1 MSSKHAPCG
10 AVLVVVDDKSVRT
23 LVVTLLER
31 AGFETREAASVTEA
45 VDALDGPPPALAVL
59 DVHLPGGPSGYE
71 LRRALHERFGPDV
84 PVLFVAGERTE
95 SLESVDASPIYGS
108 DYLTT
113 PFAPDELVARVRALV
128 RAVLSVDLTPRER
141 EILVLLAEGLTQERI
156 ARALVISPRTVAT
169 HIDRVLGKLGVHSRA
184 EAVAVAYRSGLV
196 AATVDDKSVRTLVV
210 TLLERAGFET
220 REAASAAV
228 DALDGPP
235 PALAVLDVHLP
246 GGPSGHEL
254 RRALH
259 ERFGPDVSV
268 LFIAGERESLDR
280 VDGSPIDGGDYLT
293 TSFAPDEL
301 VGRVRAL
308 VDRSRRAVLSVGLT
322 PREREILVLLAE
334 GLTQERIARAL
345 VISPR
350 TVATHIDR
358 VLGKLGV
365 HSRAEAVA
373 VAYRSGLVAAGS

>member
-1 MSSKHAPCG
+1 M
-10 AVLVVVDDKSVRT
+10 
-23 LVVTLLER
+23 
-31 AGFETREAASVTEA
+31 
-45 VDALDGPPPALAVL
+45 
-59 DVHLPGGPSGYE
+59 
-71 LRRALHERFGPDV
+71 
-84 PVLFVAGERTE
+84 
-95 SLESVDASPIYGS
+95 
-108 DYLTT
+108 
-113 PFAPDELVARVRALV
+113 
-128 RAVLSVDLTPRER
+128 
-141 EILVLLAEGLTQERI
+141 
-156 ARALVISPRTVAT
+156 
-169 HIDRVLGKLGVHSRA
+169 
-184 EAVAVAYRSGLV
+184 
-196 AATVDDKSVRTLVV
+196 
-210 TLLERAGFET
+210 
-220 REAASAAV
+220 
-228 DALDGPP
+228 
-235 PALAVLDVHLP
+235 LDVHLP

>member
-1 MSSKHAPCG
+1 
-10 AVLVVVDDKSVRT
+10 
-23 LVVTLLER
+23 VTLLER
-31 AGFETREAASVTEA
+31 AGFETREAASATEA
-45 VDALDGPPPALAVL
+45 LDALDGPPPALAVL
-59 DVHLPGGPSGYE
+59 DVHVPGGPSGYE
-71 LRRALHERFGPDV
+71 LRRALDERFGPKV
-84 PVLFVAGERTE
+84 PVLFIASERTQ
-95 SLESVDASPIYGS
+95 SLDGVDGSPIDGS

-128 RAVLSVDLTPRER
+128 RTVLSVDLTPRER
-141 EILVLLAEGLTQERI
+141 EILVLFAEGLTQERI
-156 ARALVISPRTVAT
+156 ARALVISPKTVAT

-196 AATVDDKSVRTLVV
+196 AATIDDKSVRTLVV

-220 REAASAAV
+220 HEAASAIQAV
-228 DALDGPP
+228 EALDDPP

-246 GGPSGHEL
+246 GGPSGYEL

-268 LFIAGERESLDR
+268 LFIAGERTESLER

-293 TSFAPDEL
+293 TPFPPDEL
-301 VGRVRAL
+301 VARVRAL
-308 VDRSRRAVLSVGLT
+308 VHRSRRAVLSVGLT

-334 GLTQERIARAL
+334 GLTQERIARVL

-350 TVATHIDR
+350 TVTTHIDR

-373 VAYRSGLVAAGS
+373 VAYRSGLVAADS

>member
-31 AGFETREAASVTEA
+31 AGFETREAASVTGP

-59 DVHLPGGPSGYE
+59 EVHLPGGPSGYE

-220 REAASAAV
+220 REAASAIEAV
-228 DALDGPP
+228 EALDDPP

-246 GGPSGHEL
+246 GGPSGYEL
-254 RRALH
+254 RRALD
-259 ERFGPDVSV
+259 ERFGPKVPV
-268 LFIAGERESLDR
+268 LFIAGERTQSLDG

-293 TSFAPDEL
+293 TPFAPDEL
-301 VGRVRAL
+301 VARVRAL
-308 VDRSRRAVLSVGLT
+308 VRTVLSVDLT
-322 PREREILVLLAE
+322 PREREILVLFAE

-345 VISPR
+345 VISPK

-373 VAYRSGLVAAGS
+373 VAYRSGLVAADS